1 MTRTTSTAHTSPT
14 PNGVAS
20 DARRHYVFAYG
31 SLADPL
37 RAEAIVG
44 RECQASFPELAG
56 EERVTARVSRFRRE
70 TSPLAHAVPDPA
82 GTMDGYILGPLTDDE
97 LGRLDRYEDAPR
109 FYARDVCWAAVDGL
123 PAGLACWIYIG
134 KTVTRTTPGD

>member
-1 MTRTTSTAHTSPT
+1 MTTTPSTAPT
-14 PNGVAS
+14 PAALDNATGAT
-20 DARRHYVFAYG
+20 RRHYIFAYG

-44 RECQASFPELAG
+44 RDCQASFPEYVAA
-56 EERVTARVSRFRRE
+56 ERVSARVSRFRRE

-97 LGRLDRYEDAPR
+97 MARPVGGVGLLDLRRQDGHTNLAGRLSRP
-109 FYARDVCWAAVDGL
+109 AASHWSG
-123 PAGLACWIYIG
+123 
-134 KTVTRTTPGD
+134 R